1 MWKAAL
7 AAGVTALSAV
17 AAAAQV
23 NPADLK
29 WGPGPASLP
38 RGATMALLSGDPG
51 KSGVF
56 VIRLNMPAGYKI
68 PAHHH
73 PTDEYV
79 TVISG
84 DALIFAGVLGSSPS
98 RDADDG
104 VSRRKFSQLRP
115 GNGSACN
122 WAASDDCAE
131 TGAAALVVDAG

>member
-1 MWKAAL
+1 MTDKKLRWIRLGGSPGLGSDARSSGQGSMWKAAL

-84 DALIFAGVLGSSPS
+84 DFHL
-98 RDADDG
+98 
-104 VSRRKFSQLRP
+104 
-115 GNGSACN
+115 
-122 WAASDDCAE
+122 
-131 TGAAALVVDAG
+131 